1 MLTISNTW
9 KITYP
14 DAFVGLLAMEKVVN
28 PQRHPELEARKTDI
42 EAQLR
47 SQFANLERADLKALP
62 ILQAYNAYYK
72 QFKKSYHVQAQV
84 ESVVWKGKTIPSVA
98 ALVEAMFMAEL
109 KNMLLTAGHDL
120 EKLQLPVKI
129 DVAAGDEQYLK
140 MNGQEQML
148 KAGDMYIADG
158 QGILSSILYGP
169 DRRTQISPATSK
181 VLFTIYAP
189 PGIESQTVRQHLED
203 IRDYVHIVAPQAEV
217 TLLEVYG
224 TR

>member
-1 MLTISNTW
+1 MLSISDTW
-9 KITYP
+9 KTTYP
-14 DAFVGLLAMEKVVN
+14 EAFVGLLAMDNVVN
-28 PQRHPELEARKTDI
+28 PQHHPELEALKTDI
-42 EAQLR
+42 EVQLR
-47 SQFANLERADLKALP
+47 SQFVNFERADLKALP
-62 ILQAYNAYYK
+62 ILRAYNTYYK
-72 QFKKSYHVQAQV
+72 QFKKSYHVQAQI
-84 ESVVWKGKTIPSVA
+84 ESVVWKGKPIPSVA

-129 DVAAGDEQYLK
+129 DVAVGDEHYLK
-140 MNGQEQML
+140 MNGQEQVL

-169 DRRTQISPATSK
+169 DRRAQISPATAK

-189 PGIESQTVRQHLED
+189 PGIEPQTVRQHLED
-203 IRDYVHIVAPQAEV
+203 IRNYVRIVAPQADV

-224 TR
+224 TK

>member
-1 MLTISNTW
+1 MLSISNTW
-9 KITYP
+9 KTTYP
-14 DAFVGLLAMEKVVN
+14 GAFVGLLAMAKVVN
-28 PQRHPELEARKTDI
+28 PQHHPELEARKTEI

-62 ILQAYNAYYK
+62 TLHAYNAYYK

-120 EKLQLPVKI
+120 KKVQPPVKI
-129 DVAAGDEQYLK
+129 SVAAGDEQYLK
-140 MNGQEQML
+140 MNGQEQVL
-148 KAGDMYIADG
+148 KAGDMYIADE

-169 DRRTQISPATSK
+169 DHRTQITPDTTQA
-181 VLFTIYAP
+181 LFTVYAP
-189 PGIESQTVRQHLED
+189 PGIEPQTVRQHLED
-203 IRDYVHIVAPQAEV
+203 IRDYVRMVAPQAEV

-224 TR
+224 TK